1 MARVPNTFNT
11 PTASQSFGTASAV
24 NDLDIDTFL
33 KLMIAELQNQDP
45 LNPLDNKDML
55 AQISQL
61 REVGATDRLT
71 QTLDS
76 VLLGQNIA
84 SATNLIGA
92 NITALSDGGENVDG
106 IVSRVSI
113 SGGTPKLQVDRAFRA
128 AGMSSEG
135 NIEAGTYSYQV
146 VWEDEAGTLFGLEL
160 TDDRAVNT
168 TGTEDLDRAIQISNL
183 PVTAGPKQ
191 VYRSDA
197 SGNGPYRLVGTVFNG
212 SQASFIDRA
221 SDSERGPQQLT
232 RPFQR
237 STANSRSYEVS
248 LKNVSAI
255 RPPGLGL

>member
-1 MARVPNTFNT
+1 
-11 PTASQSFGTASAV
+11 
-24 NDLDIDTFL
+24 
-33 KLMIAELQNQDP
+33 MIAELQNQDP

-71 QTLDS
+71 KTLDS

-92 NITALSDGGENVDG
+92 DIAALSDDGENVEG

-113 SGGTPKLQVDRAFRA
+113 SEGTPKLHIDRPVSA
-128 AGMSSEG
+128 AATPAEG
-135 NIEAGTYSYQV
+135 NVQAGTYSYQV
-146 VWEDEAGTLFGLEL
+146 VWEDEAGRLFGIEL
-160 TDDRAVNT
+160 AGDQAVT
-168 TGTEDLDRAIQISNL
+168 TSGMDGVDRAILINNL
-183 PVTAGPKQ
+183 PATTGPKQ

-197 SGNGPYRLVGTVFNG
+197 SGDRPYQLVGTLTNG
-212 SQASFIDRA
+212 SQGSFIDRLA
-221 SDSERGPQQLT
+221 DEERSTQPLT

-237 STANSRSYEVS
+237 STATVRNYEVS

-255 RPPGLGL
+255 RPPALGE